1 MNHSHDHTALHTDPS
16 FTSKHI
22 VQILL
27 RGWRKQCPVC
37 GEKTMFSSYFTMRD
51 RCANCGVNYNRE
63 DGEYVA
69 SMYLSIMIIT
79 VIFVAVYVV
88 LEYGFNAS
96 LTVELIVLV
105 ALNGLFPIWFYP
117 RSKSLWAAAL
127 HLMGRLYPD

>member
-1 MNHSHDHTALHTDPS
+1 MS
-16 FTSKHI
+16 I
-22 VQILL
+22 VQNTPIVPEPPVFTVKTIFQTLG
-27 RGWRKQCPVC
+27 RGWRKECPVC
-37 GEKTMFSSYFTMRD
+37 GHKTMFDSYFTMRD
-51 RCANCGVNYNRE
+51 TCGNCHVNYNRE

-79 VIFVAVYVV
+79 FIFIGVYVFMEYV
-88 LEYGFNAS
+88 LKAS

-105 ALNGLFPIWFYP
+105 SLNGIFPIWFYP